1 MTVRRVDKDG
11 RFAFGNRQWRM
22 GKAFAGLP
30 VGLAASGKDGCYN
43 VRFDHHLLAK
53 IDLTVQIQPIQTGER
68 RRLCRSRLRRD
79 AVVLLPSPHGD
90 TLPTSCRIG

>member
-30 VGLAASGKDGCYN
+30 VGLAASGKDGCYG
-43 VRFDHHLLAK
+43 VHFDHHLLAN
-53 IDLTVQIQPIQTGER
+53 IDLTMQTQPIQRVNHVPEHLLTMSPAYTLRMER
-68 RRLCRSRLRRD
+68 GR
-79 AVVLLPSPHGD
+79 G
-90 TLPTSCRIG
+90 